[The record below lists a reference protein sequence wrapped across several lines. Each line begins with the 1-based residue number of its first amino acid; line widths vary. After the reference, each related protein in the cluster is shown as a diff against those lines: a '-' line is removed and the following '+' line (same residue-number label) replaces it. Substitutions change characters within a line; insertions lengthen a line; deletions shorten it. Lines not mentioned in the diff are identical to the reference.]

1 MLISEAKVE
10 IKRTIEM
17 YLQKDETGNYIIPV
31 VHQRPLLLYGAPGIG
46 KTAIMSQIASELG
59 IGFLSYT
66 ITHHTRQSAI
76 GLPYIVNKNYQGKE
90 YAVSEY
96 TMSEIIAAVY
106 DKIESSNQKE
116 GILFIDEINC
126 VSETLAPAMLD
137 LLQNKKFGP
146 HYIPKGWV
154 LISAG
159 NPKEYNK
166 SVKDFDVV
174 TLDRVKR
181 IEVDT
186 NFESFSKYAINNNVN
201 EAVLYYL
208 QLKPNNL
215 LVFEKTI
222 DGMNFVTPRG
232 WEDLSTAI
240 TSYQKLGFPIEQSL
254 ISQYLQHPKISLEF
268 TNYYNLFMKFKEK
281 YDIEKILNGD
291 YEKWINRINNAKFD
305 EKLAVIQLLLDYIN
319 QKIEEYNLEVDA
331 VSEYKKLEQN
341 SLADQIIT
349 LEKDLKE
356 NKIDKPK
363 KIIRILQIIKENQ
376 DLSHIEEKIEILK
389 SDIIKYI
396 ENSLIYLEDAFG
408 KSQELYLYLVNILN
422 NVNIIM
428 FISRNKVLKFF
439 EYNSLLVNN
448 SKNKE
453 ILAEIDA
460 LKVKKY

>member
-1 MLISEAKVE
+1 
-10 IKRTIEM
+10 
-17 YLQKDETGNYIIPV
+17 
-31 VHQRPLLLYGAPGIG
+31 
-46 KTAIMSQIASELG
+46 
-59 IGFLSYT
+59 
-66 ITHHTRQSAI
+66 
-76 GLPYIVNKNYQGKE
+76 
-90 YAVSEY
+90 
-96 TMSEIIAAVY
+96 
-106 DKIESSNQKE
+106 
-116 GILFIDEINC
+116 
-126 VSETLAPAMLD
+126 
-137 LLQNKKFGP
+137 
-146 HYIPKGWV
+146 
-154 LISAG
+154 
-159 NPKEYNK
+159 
-166 SVKDFDVV
+166 
-174 TLDRVKR
+174 
-181 IEVDT
+181 
-186 NFESFSKYAINNNVN
+186 
-201 EAVLYYL
+201 
-208 QLKPNNL
+208 
-215 LVFEKTI
+215 
-222 DGMNFVTPRG
+222 
-232 WEDLSTAI
+232 
-240 TSYQKLGFPIEQSL
+240 
-254 ISQYLQHPKISLEF
+254 
-268 TNYYNLFMKFKEK
+268 MKFKEK

-331 VSEYKKLEQN
+331 VSEYKKLEQD

-376 DLSHIEEKIEILK
+376 DLSHIEENIEILK

>member
-17 YLQKDETGNYIIPV
+17 YLQKDSIGNYIIPV
-31 VHQRPLLLYGAPGIG
+31 VHQRPILLYGAPGIG
-46 KTAIMSQIASELG
+46 KTAIMSQIADELG

-76 GLPYIVNKNYQGKE
+76 GLPFIVQKKYLGKE
-90 YAVSEY
+90 YSVSEY
-96 TMSEIIAAVY
+96 TMSEIIASVY
-106 DKIESSNQKE
+106 EKIETSNQKE

-146 HYIPKGWV
+146 HYIPEGWI

-174 TLDRVKR
+174 TLDRVKK

-186 NFESFSKYAINNNVN
+186 NFESFQKYAINKKIN

-215 LVFEKTI
+215 LVFEKNI
-222 DGMNFVTPRG
+222 DGMHFVTPRG

-240 TSYQKLGFPIEQSL
+240 NSYNKLGFPIDNPL

-268 TNYYNLFMKFKEK
+268 SNYYNLYMKFKEK
-281 YDIEKILNGD
+281 YDVKAILNGNFD
-291 YEKWINRINNAKFD
+291 KWLTKIINAKFD
-305 EKLAVIQLLLDYIN
+305 EKLAVIQLLIDYIN
-319 QKIEEYNLEVDA
+319 SNVEEYNLNTEVLNKYNNLDKDNL
-331 VSEYKKLEQN
+331 V
-341 SLADQIIT
+341 DQIEE
-349 LEKDLKE
+349 LEKEAKE
-356 NKIDKPK
+356 K
-363 KIIRILQIIKENQ
+363 KSKVLVRLVKIIKEQEDVSVLDYNN
-376 DLSHIEEKIEILK
+376 KTLK
-389 SDIIKYI
+389 DNIVKYI
-396 ENSLIYLEDAFG
+396 ENSLMYLEEAFG

-428 FISRNKVLKFF
+428 FISRNKVMKYF

-448 SKNKE
+448 AKSKE
-453 ILAEIDA
+453 ILAKIDE
-460 LKVKKY
+460 LKKEN